1 MGKDARCTPFVEEA
15 ADGWHG
21 TFSENIECEAH
32 ARVRLLITRHAPKL
46 SYDKT
51 QRLKSMFL
59 RIVCAIRRLRMPH
72 GMPVAGGLAV
82 GQALAVIMPVGGC
95 GLEKRWRWRVTE
107 RVRRVRPAPAP
118 VSEIRIWLEERELE
132 SLEL

>member
-1 MGKDARCTPFVEEA
+1 MRCG
-15 ADGWHG
+15 GW
-21 TFSENIECEAH
+21 N
-32 ARVRLLITRHAPKL
+32 R
-46 SYDKT
+46 
-51 QRLKSMFL
+51 
-59 RIVCAIRRLRMPH
+59 
-72 GMPVAGGLAV
+72 MPVAGGLAV

-95 GLEKRWRWRVTE
+95 GLETRWRWRVAE